1 MFDLL
6 PEKERSYSRSTIRW
20 GLIGSVF
27 MIAVGAFGA
36 FRYHDKLGFAFI
48 LLGAFQLLIWGF
60 QGRKLPSNDTDQSSV
75 K

>member
-1 MFDLL
+1 
-6 PEKERSYSRSTIRW
+6 
-20 GLIGSVF
+20 

-36 FRYHDKLGFAFI
+36 FRYHDKLGCAYI

-60 QGRKLPSNDTDQSSV
+60 QRRKLPSNDTDQASE